1 MAQLRCD
8 LDAETYAGATA
19 TQPSAPLGRSSLSMT
34 NDTPVASE
42 TVTIQNA
49 LGLHFRPADKFVRL
63 AMGFRSDVK
72 VRCKGGEYS
81 GKSML
86 DLTGLGAEK
95 GTDLVLEARGSDAA
109 DAVAA
114 LAKLVRER
122 FHEDD
127 EGQEQDP
134 AP

>member
-1 MAQLRCD
+1 
-8 LDAETYAGATA
+8 
-19 TQPSAPLGRSSLSMT
+19 MT

-63 AMGFRSDVK
+63 AMGFKSEVK

-95 GTDLVLEARGSDAA
+95 DTVLVLEARGSDAA
-109 DAVAA
+109 AAVAA
-114 LAKLVRER
+114 LVELVRAH
-122 FHEDD
+122 FHEND

-134 AP
+134 VP

>member
-1 MAQLRCD
+1 MALLRCD
-8 LDAETYAGATA
+8 LDAEARAGATA

-34 NDTPVASE
+34 NDTQVASE

-63 AMGFRSDVK
+63 AMGFKSDVK

-95 GTDLVLEARGSDAA
+95 DTILVLEARGCDAV

-114 LAKLVRER
+114 LAGLVRAH

-134 AP
+134 AL

>member
-1 MAQLRCD
+1 MAQLQCD
-8 LDAETYAGATA
+8 LDAEARAGATA
-19 TQPSAPLGRSSLSMT
+19 TPPFAPLGRSSLSMT
-34 NDTPVASE
+34 NDTPVATE

-63 AMGFRSDVK
+63 AMGFKSDVK

-95 GTDLVLEARGSDAA
+95 DTVLVLVARGSDAA
-109 DAVAA
+109 AAVAA
-114 LAKLVRER
+114 LARLVRER

-134 AP
+134 SP